1 MCNKLLIG
9 VITQSS
15 MGVNYSQYKC
25 VLESLSTM
33 STSFSV
39 DSAIRGHH
47 IYKEIWTPFL
57 GEILSYKVEPGNI
70 HDPYATA
77 VKRSC
82 DNITVGHVPRIW

>member
-1 MCNKLLIG
+1 MCNKLLIGFNKLLIG
-9 VITQSS
+9 VITHSS
-15 MGVNYSQYKC
+15 MDVDCPQYKC

-47 IYKEIWTPFL
+47 IYKEIWTPFVA
-57 GEILSYKVEPGNI
+57 EILSWKVEPGNI

-77 VKRSC
+77 TK
-82 DNITVGHVPRIW
+82 